1 LRFFFFFINLFL
13 QVFEGSE
20 MIRMATLPDMWE
32 RTITIGSAGKTF
44 SVTGWKLGWA
54 VGPEHLLKN
63 CQVVHQNCV
72 YACPTP
78 IQETVARAFEKE
90 IERMN
95 SPDCFFRS
103 IGVDLQKKRDYI
115 AKVIN

>member
-1 LRFFFFFINLFL
+1 
-13 QVFEGSE
+13 
-20 MIRMATLPDMWE
+20 
-32 RTITIGSAGKTF
+32 
-44 SVTGWKLGWA
+44 
-54 VGPEHLLKN
+54 
-63 CQVVHQNCV
+63 
-72 YACPTP
+72 
-78 IQETVARAFEKE
+78 VARAFEKE